1 MRRLSNRISL
11 KKIKGTKG
19 FDDLSDI
26 EAAMLA
32 MALDTDGCL
41 SAANNEDYYYPIFV
55 FGGSSILPL
64 ELARKYGET
73 AFKTNPKKTD
83 KESFPYTWQISRQAI
98 LKKFLLL
105 IRPYV
110 ILKWKQVDIA
120 LEMLEVLDTKPEKWK
135 SKMID
140 LGLSLRE
147 ANEDYKN
154 PDVDIKE
161 YIELGYTDHI
171 RNEIIPW
178 F

>member
-1 MRRLSNRISL
+1 
-11 KKIKGTKG
+11 
-19 FDDLSDI
+19 
-26 EAAMLA
+26 
-32 MALDTDGCL
+32 
-41 SAANNEDYYYPIFV
+41 
-55 FGGSSILPL
+55 
-64 ELARKYGET
+64 
-73 AFKTNPKKTD
+73 
-83 KESFPYTWQISRQAI
+83 
-98 LKKFLLL
+98 
-105 IRPYV
+105 
-110 ILKWKQVDIA
+110 
-120 LEMLEVLDTKPEKWK
+120 MLEVLDTKPEKWK